1 MITSTTKTKP
11 EIISGMPS
19 VLVLIIVTRVCG
31 LEAAGLY
38 SIAFATGNLF
48 MYLGNYGVR
57 NYQVSDVDEKFPFRS
72 YILHRLL
79 TVALMLLVAAVYCTY
94 SLLRGGYSSAKTM
107 TVAAMCLLKAIDCLE
122 EVLEGRLHQR
132 GRLGKCSKAD
142 CIREEDWI
150 LPAK

>member
-1 MITSTTKTKP
+1 MSDNVHNKNEAGNYIWNA
-11 EIISGMPS
+11 IGGMLNAGQS

-79 TVALMLLVAAVYCTY
+79 TVALMLLAAAV
-94 SLLRGGYSSAKTM
+94 
-107 TVAAMCLLKAIDCLE
+107 
-122 EVLEGRLHQR
+122 
-132 GRLGKCSKAD
+132 
-142 CIREEDWI
+142 
-150 LPAK
+150 